1 MQLHESPVVEFD
13 FEAYEADY
21 QIRLV
26 ENKNIHKVKGDQ
38 SKVYSKKP
46 YAQDLYNSY
55 VGQMPTNFANPII
68 GNVVQGTVISIT
80 KNFASVDINW
90 RENAIIDLKKEKSQ
104 YLQYIMPGYPIEV
117 QIERIETSS
126 NGTSKGIYA
135 SYSNLITSKF
145 KNELIDAVE
154 KNMAYLGKV
163 VELVHAGYFV
173 DIKGVKCFM
182 PGSLGGMNKLVDF
195 SVLLNKDIY
204 VVPVNYSKEKD
215 YVVVSHRDYL
225 KALVPGKVNE
235 LVVGQEYEGLVTG
248 SNAHGIFV
256 EFNECLTGL
265 ISRLDMSQDYITLY
279 ENNSIKPGDS
289 VKFKLKKIISNEKL
303 SLTQNEVETEYS
315 KWNAAK
321 NKYKVNSYAIGT
333 IKRILP
339 YGAFIE
345 LEEGIVGLLHKSNI
359 KDSSEL
365 ESSQELKVKIVS
377 FDADN
382 KKIILD
388 V

>member
-1 MQLHESPVVEFD
+1 
-13 FEAYEADY
+13 
-21 QIRLV
+21 
-26 ENKNIHKVKGDQ
+26 
-38 SKVYSKKP
+38 
-46 YAQDLYNSY
+46 
-55 VGQMPTNFANPII
+55 MPTNFANPIL
-68 GNVVQGTVISIT
+68 GNIVQGTVISIT
-80 KNFASVDINW
+80 KNFAAVDINW
-90 RENAIIDLKKEKSQ
+90 RENAIIDLKKEKAQ

-117 QIERIETSS
+117 QIERIETSV

-135 SYSNLITSKF
+135 SYSSLITSKF
-145 KNELIDAVE
+145 KNELIESVE
-154 KNMAYLGKV
+154 KNIAYLGKV

-235 LVVGQEYEGLVTG
+235 LEIGQEYEGAVTG
-248 SNAHGIFV
+248 YNTHGIFV

-265 ISRLDMSQDYITLY
+265 ISRLDMSPEYIVLY
-279 ENNSIKPGDS
+279 ENGSIKPGDAI
-289 VKFKLKKIISNEKL
+289 KFKLKKIISNEKL
-303 SLTQNEVETEYS
+303 SLTQNEIETESS
-315 KWNAAK
+315 KWATAK
-321 NKYKVNSYAIGT
+321 AKYKVNSYAIGT

-359 KDSSEL
+359 KDGSEL
-365 ESSQELKVKIVS
+365 EVSQEIKVKVLL